1 MRHVANGQVPR
12 NGFSCFGELT
22 PLPSPL
28 PLPSP
33 PPSPR
38 PSQIVSFGR
47 DTHTPISHPPTRRA
61 GEGHWGRQP
70 NGSSC
75 LDALAL
81 LPYSLAPPSPC
92 YLFIPSLGL
101 NSDDD

>member
-1 MRHVANGQVPR
+1 MRHIANRQVPR

-47 DTHTPISHPPTRRA
+47 DTHTPKIRKIKKCSVNF
-61 GEGHWGRQP
+61 ELKQ
-70 NGSSC
+70 
-75 LDALAL
+75 DK
-81 LPYSLAPPSPC
+81 
-92 YLFIPSLGL
+92 
-101 NSDDD
+101 

>member
-1 MRHVANGQVPR
+1 MGGQLL
-12 NGFSCFGELT
+12 GKLT
-22 PLPSPL
+22 PLPPFPFPL
-28 PLPSP
+28 LLDS
-33 PPSPR
+33 R
-38 PSQIVSFGR
+38 LMSFEGI
-47 DTHTPISHPPTRRA
+47 THTRA

-101 NSDDD
+101 NSAGD